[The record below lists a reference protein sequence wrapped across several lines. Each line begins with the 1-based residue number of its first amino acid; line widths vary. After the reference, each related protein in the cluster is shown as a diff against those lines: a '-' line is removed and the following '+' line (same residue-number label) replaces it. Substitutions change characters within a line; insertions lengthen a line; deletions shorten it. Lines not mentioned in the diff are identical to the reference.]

1 MESQNA
7 PKRHEDDDLRVET
20 KNISYKGDNGN
31 VVPMISKMNIFDETD
46 IADLQ
51 SKVQEMATKEIERR
65 IQTNAKALT
74 STENPAVQNM
84 PFNNVID
91 ISLQGL
97 DLPPDN
103 IVQLEGSLRE
113 IVKEKTK
120 RTQNQLSETSLL
132 SETTQCVYTPVNKGT
147 RVNVN
152 TWSLPADRQETEIS
166 MSSEDKFRFWWADNF
181 PWAPQQLVPGV
192 GTSHG
197 PSIAVYNGRLFMVWK
212 GIGEDPGIYYTTF
225 YNNQWAPQQLVPGVG
240 TSHGPSIAVYE
251 VNGRLFLFMVWKGVG
266 GDDRVFY
273 TTKYMDDPWAPQARV
288 HLARSHYE
296 PSIAV
301 YNRRLFM
308 VVNLGNA
315 IWFHTYY
322 PNQWAPQHKQVVI
335 NNFGVGTSH
344 GPSVAAHGGRLFMV
358 WKGVGT
364 DNRIWYSSVATNMS
378 LNEMWVGLN
387 TGGSVTWPKEIQA
400 WNDYPPGRGIGTIQ
414 AQGST
419 IRWLYI
425 VYGRCQE
432 NTQTIVFRKPKVVIT
447 WWWDMYNLD
456 ESEFWFNFGGKSIR
470 FTWIKD

>member
-1 MESQNA
+1 
-7 PKRHEDDDLRVET
+7 
-20 KNISYKGDNGN
+20 
-31 VVPMISKMNIFDETD
+31 
-46 IADLQ
+46 
-51 SKVQEMATKEIERR
+51 
-65 IQTNAKALT
+65 
-74 STENPAVQNM
+74 
-84 PFNNVID
+84 
-91 ISLQGL
+91 
-97 DLPPDN
+97 
-103 IVQLEGSLRE
+103 
-113 IVKEKTK
+113 
-120 RTQNQLSETSLL
+120 
-132 SETTQCVYTPVNKGT
+132 
-147 RVNVN
+147 
-152 TWSLPADRQETEIS
+152 
-166 MSSEDKFRFWWADNF
+166 
-181 PWAPQQLVPGV
+181 
-192 GTSHG
+192 
-197 PSIAVYNGRLFMVWK
+197 
-212 GIGEDPGIYYTTF
+212 
-225 YNNQWAPQQLVPGVG
+225 
-240 TSHGPSIAVYE
+240 
-251 VNGRLFLFMVWKGVG
+251 MVWKGVG